1 MGSFYCCS
9 YLNFKL
15 SKTSGKT
22 FFSPKLKGLLKSSG
36 RGQKSPTISW
46 VLSHTSPHS
55 SAWFFFAPHT
65 AMIVPQYLHITLH
78 SSTNF
83 SFLRTNQM
91 IQEWTT
97 TTATNIDFKFCN
109 HFPVQVQNPLFPE
122 DHFFWPLHLLNM
134 RRRKDKKQRHQI

>member
-22 FFSPKLKGLLKSSG
+22 FFFPQAQRIAEIFRKRPEVPNHLLG
-36 RGQKSPTISW
+36 P
-46 VLSHTSPHS
+46 LSHKPP
-55 SAWFFFAPHT
+55 FLCLIFFAPHT

-78 SSTNF
+78 SSTDF

-97 TTATNIDFKFCN
+97 TTATKIDFKFCN